1 MTITAEYNQL
11 NDQNLKNLNKRQA
24 EAFAVDSDN

>member
-11 NDQNLKNLNKRQA
+11 NDQNLIKRQA

>member
-11 NDQNLKNLNKRQA
+11 NDLNSNKRQA